1 MAACHGRGHR
11 NEHRGVQR
19 NGADHGTTGMAAVR
33 GLRKRMA
40 GAGRTF
46 EWHRAVHSTCLALG
60 LPSGTVNILRAY
72 ARPHLHDAFLGDF
85 N

>member
-33 GLRKRMA
+33 GPCAREWRELGALLSGTGRSTQPALRSGCR
-40 GAGRTF
+40 
-46 EWHRAVHSTCLALG
+46 LAL
-60 LPSGTVNILRAY
+60 
-72 ARPHLHDAFLGDF
+72 
-85 N
+85 